1 VNQLHSIDFTQ
12 LKIVQFSLTLKIES
26 VKTTSF
32 FDTFQVFPVGAAS
45 GAQAKSP
52 SNALRKATRE
62 GKQGS
67 IAKRWSRRT
76 GAQVKGR
83 IESRGVGLVCPV
95 GGEPGARAM
104 IARFNPAKGR
114 DESRSARV

>member
-1 VNQLHSIDFTQ
+1 MNQLHSIDFTQ
-12 LKIVQFSLTLKIES
+12 LKIVQFSLTLKTES

-83 IESRGVGLVCPV
+83 IESRGVGLVYPV

-104 IARFNPAKGR
+104 IARFNSGKGR